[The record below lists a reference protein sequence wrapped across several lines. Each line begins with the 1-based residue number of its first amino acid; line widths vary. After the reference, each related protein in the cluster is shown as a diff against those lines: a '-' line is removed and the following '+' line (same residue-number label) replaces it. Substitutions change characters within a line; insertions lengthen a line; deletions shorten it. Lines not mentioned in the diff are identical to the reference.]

1 MRSFQ
6 LKIADAQAVSTHLNI
21 VVYQVFG
28 GRFIQGE

>member
-21 VVYQVFG
+21 VLYQAIG
-28 GRFIQGE
+28 GKFIQDE

>member
-21 VVYQVFG
+21 FVYQTVG
-28 GRFIQGE
+28 SRFIQGE